1 MKEFR
6 LAEYKKLRIMGSR
19 YKYLEG
25 RYTNTR
31 IAVLCNDL
39 ESLIFS

>member
-6 LAEYKKLRIMGSR
+6 LAEHKKLRIMGSR

-25 RYTNTR
+25 RYTKTR
-31 IAVLCNDL
+31 IVVLCND
-39 ESLIFS
+39 